1 MTTEPATGDSGL
13 FELAPEEPAK
23 PAQRWVSPS
32 QAKQD
37 AKALPCPQCRYDLR
51 GLRADVCPECGLKL
65 TYGAMRRAQDLRE
78 GKKSGGWFDRKA
90 VLMAIIG
97 LAVSATIMGI
107 RFGSV
112 GLVVFGIDFAFTIV
126 VGWLVFF
133 VCSILWIGFD
143 QPLRTTVLQT
153 IGAFG
158 FFAGIAVLLN
168 LIPIP
173 GIVTS
178 LIAFAVLAGVLSDL
192 LELDFQDAAIIALL
206 VTVVRIAFWATV
218 LFAMVS

>member
-1 MTTEPATGDSGL
+1 MSDPTASDSGL
-13 FELAPEEPAK
+13 YELAPEEPAK
-23 PAQRWVSPS
+23 PAERWVSPS
-32 QAKQD
+32 QANQD
-37 AKALPCPQCRYDLR
+37 AKPLPCPQCRYDLR
-51 GLRADVCPECGLKL
+51 GLRADICPECGLKL
-65 TYGAMRRAQDLRE
+65 TYGARRRAQDLRE
-78 GKKSGGWFDRKA
+78 GRKSSGWFDRKA
-90 VLMAIIG
+90 VVMALIG
-97 LAVSATIMGI
+97 LAVSSAILGI
-107 RFGSV
+107 QHGPV
-112 GLVVFGIDFAFTIV
+112 GLMVFGIDFVFTV
-126 VGWLVFF
+126 VIGWLVFF
-133 VCSILWIGFD
+133 VSSVVWIGFD

-158 FFAGIAVLLN
+158 FFAGVAVLLS

-173 GIVTS
+173 GLITS